1 MLSARGRKLLFA
13 DADGATK
20 FEDIVKL
27 ESVLQELSESNYL
40 KIIILL
46 FRNGYI

>member
-1 MLSARGRKLLFA
+1 MQCARGRKLLFA

-27 ESVLQELSESNYL
+27 DNALQMIRDSNYL
-40 KIIILL
+40 
-46 FRNGYI
+46 